1 MVAEVKKNVVLFGLG
16 NMGRNHFRVLEEDPR
31 FNLVA
36 VIDPKAESLPD
47 TIKSNAKLLRSL
59 EELGARV
66 RLCSCG

>member
-16 NMGRNHFRVLEEDPR
+16 NMGRNHFRVLEADPR

-36 VIDPKAESLPD
+36 VIDPKAESLRHD
-47 TIKSNAKLLRSL
+47 KVKRETSKISRRA
-59 EELGARV
+59 GCFRV